1 MRIFRCPQILW
12 FSLALGLALTL
23 ASACNRVNIHSN
35 EPPAVVLVSLDG
47 FRWDYAQAT
56 DTPALDRL
64 ARDGMIAGALQPVF
78 PTLTFPN
85 HFSIATGVLPWRHGI
100 VANRFP
106 HAYRERWYS
115 LRDRAMD

>member
-1 MRIFRCPQILW
+1 MAKAFV
-12 FSLALGLALTL
+12 LTL
-23 ASACNRVNIHSN
+23 FPRIVLAALSVVALASCRSVTSN
-35 EPPAVVLVSLDG
+35 APAHLAAPTVVLVSLDG
-47 FRWDYAQAT
+47 FRWDYAGAT

-64 ARDGMIAGALQPVF
+64 AREGMSAQALRPVF

-106 HAYRERWYS
+106 DPERQRW
-115 LRDRAMD
+115 